1 MVKLALVV
9 FAVIVFV
16 CLAFQVAIHSQEFR
30 WAAGAV
36 AAYMAASLPIPD
48 VGVPSRNKE

>member
-9 FAVIVFV
+9 FAVAVFV
-16 CLAFQVAIHSQEFR
+16 LLAFNVVIDADKVR
-30 WAAGAV
+30 WAEGAV

-48 VGVPSRNKE
+48 ISIPKRGE